1 MKNINEEIEILSHE
15 EDHLDSNVN
24 NNGRKISGDSDE
36 NLSQNKGENINQNL
50 NIEETRDNN
59 NIFQSQSQGEQST
72 SNNGSDMENK
82 LKNFE
87 PEKHYKNYGQ
97 SHHHHMHHHNHQHSF
112 FDPKYLVL
120 FIFAYVQMINRR
132 IQHMFSGICMAL
144 DMKVRQSKFH
154 PIIKRIIHSKQLLLC
169 IYIINIQYL
178 LSNVEKI
185 RFLNI
190 LNNYSLGI
198 MLLSMIGLYVHYYIN
213 GHKLFVEKDEELEK
227 FIIKR
232 NPQINQ
238 GRCEECGLIKIM
250 RSYHCF
256 FCGKCIRKYQLHSD
270 WFNMCIGANNELVY
284 AITLFFTNSYFFIS
298 NIIFWYYILVRADLL
313 NYLVLIFSLFGLLSI
328 YILFNS
334 LKFLYNFI
342 FDSLFVNLTIYEK
355 NFARALSYLWKDAM
369 RRGPIFNP
377 FNKGLQRNIEEL
389 FVNTF
394 DINIY
399 SDYKNFA
406 CQNLSEII
414 DDDKINM
421 KEEPI
426 SYNDDIGAFKLM
438 IRLSEHFDP
447 LITSKGNIYK
457 FVDGKEIIN
466 WNQLVLF
473 TAFDV
478 INSPFKDA
486 IIKQAKY
493 TLKQRELYLE
503 SLKNNANTENN
514 ESKNNENG
522 EAIEKIDNN
531 ENLESKKDKEN
542 QENQDNDKEENNN
555 NNNNNEKDN
564 DNEKS

>member
-1 MKNINEEIEILSHE
+1 
-15 EDHLDSNVN
+15 
-24 NNGRKISGDSDE
+24 
-36 NLSQNKGENINQNL
+36 
-50 NIEETRDNN
+50 
-59 NIFQSQSQGEQST
+59 
-72 SNNGSDMENK
+72 
-82 LKNFE
+82 
-87 PEKHYKNYGQ
+87 
-97 SHHHHMHHHNHQHSF
+97 
-112 FDPKYLVL
+112 
-120 FIFAYVQMINRR
+120 
-132 IQHMFSGICMAL
+132 
-144 DMKVRQSKFH
+144 
-154 PIIKRIIHSKQLLLC
+154 
-169 IYIINIQYL
+169 
-178 LSNVEKI
+178 
-185 RFLNI
+185 
-190 LNNYSLGI
+190 
-198 MLLSMIGLYVHYYIN
+198 
-213 GHKLFVEKDEELEK
+213 
-227 FIIKR
+227 
-232 NPQINQ
+232 
-238 GRCEECGLIKIM
+238 
-250 RSYHCF
+250 
-256 FCGKCIRKYQLHSD
+256 
-270 WFNMCIGANNELVY
+270 
-284 AITLFFTNSYFFIS
+284 
-298 NIIFWYYILVRADLL
+298 
-313 NYLVLIFSLFGLLSI
+313 
-328 YILFNS
+328 
-334 LKFLYNFI
+334 
-342 FDSLFVNLTIYEK
+342 
-355 NFARALSYLWKDAM
+355 M
-369 RRGPIFNP
+369 RRGSIFNP

-421 KEEPI
+421 KEELI

-438 IRLSEHFDP
+438 IRISEHFDL

-531 ENLESKKDKEN
+531 ENLENQENKENNEN

-555 NNNNNEKDN
+555 NNNNEKDN